1 MLRTHLA
8 GSLRSE
14 HAGQT
19 VTLTGWVARR
29 RDHGGVIFIDLR
41 DASGVSQAVF
51 REGEPAEQAHRLRA
65 EYCVRVTG
73 VVELRPDGNENP
85 DLPTGSIEVNVTEL
99 EVLNESAPL
108 PFQLDEQPGEEARL
122 KYRYL
127 DLRREGPAHAI
138 RLRSK
143 ANAAARAVLA
153 DHEFVEVETP
163 TLTRSTPEGARDFL
177 VPARLQ
183 PGSFYALPQSPQLF
197 KQLLMVGGIERYY
210 QIARCYRDEDFR
222 ADRQPEFTQLDIE
235 MGFVRQ
241 DDVIL
246 LAEQILAGLWKLIGY
261 EIPTPIPHMTY
272 AEAMRRF
279 GSDKPDLRFGIE
291 ITECAE
297 YFKDT
302 PFRVFQADYVGAVVM
317 PGGAS
322 QPRRQLDAWQEWAKQ
337 RGAKGLA
344 YVLIQEDGTLGG
356 PVAKNLSDAER
367 DGLAK
372 HVGAVPGD
380 CVFFAAGPAKA
391 QRGLLG
397 AARAEIA
404 RKVGLIDEN
413 AWAFVWIVDAPMFE
427 PAAEATASGDV
438 ALGHSAWTAVHHAFT
453 SPKPESVDTFDT
465 DPGSALAYA
474 YDIVCNGN
482 EIGGG
487 SIRIHRRD
495 VQERVFKV
503 MGISLEEAQEKFGFL
518 LDAFAFGAPP
528 HGGIAFGWDRIVALL
543 AGLDSIREV
552 IAFPKTGGGVDPLTD
567 APAPITEQQRK
578 EAGLDAKPAPKGD
591 KADAKGDKADAKA
604 DKPAE

>member
-85 DLPTGSIEVNVTEL
+85 DLPTGTIEVNVTEL

-153 DHEFVEVETP
+153 NHEFVEVETP

-235 MGFVRQ
+235 MSFVRQ

-261 EIPTPIPHMTY
+261 DIPTPIPHMTY

-344 YVLIQEDGTLGG
+344 YVLINEDGTLGG

-591 KADAKGDKADAKA
+591 KAD
-604 DKPAE
+604 KPAE